1 MTKPLFIFV
10 SFLTLILV
18 LRLFLFYAQ
27 KTEYKNGQSLAFE
40 TTVVSDPKF
49 SGNYQNFSVSLPTG
63 ELVFIQTAG
72 YPEYSYGDRTFI
84 SGSLKIKLLNGKN
97 SILSLSFPKIETVK
111 NKNGYFLA
119 VVNAIRQKIITAFQT
134 VLPKDSSAL
143 LLGIV
148 FGIKEDFSKDFLQNI
163 KVVGVMHVI
172 AASGMNVTMVSGFFF
187 YLFSLIFKRQTV
199 ILLSIAG
206 VVFYDFL
213 AGFQASIIRASIMGV
228 LAFSSQILGR
238 QRDGVYILFLTGFMM
253 LFLWPQFLTDIGFQ
267 LSFAST
273 LGIMVIPNLFKR
285 WKNAL
290 SADLMTSFSAQ
301 TATLPIL
308 LGSFGTYS
316 LWSILVNF
324 LVLWTV
330 PILMILG
337 GFAAIASF
345 IFAPL
350 AKLLLYLCL
359 PFLVYF
365 QAVAGFFA
373 NLKGSIILQN
383 LPWQLTAAYYL
394 FLISILAFVF
404 KKSHD

>member
-187 YLFSLIFKRQTV
+187 YLFSLIFKRQTA